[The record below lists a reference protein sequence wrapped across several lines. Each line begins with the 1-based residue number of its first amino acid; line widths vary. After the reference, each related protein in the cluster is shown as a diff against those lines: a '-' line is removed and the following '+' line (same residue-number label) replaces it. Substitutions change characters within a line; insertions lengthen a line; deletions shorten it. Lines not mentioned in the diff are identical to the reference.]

1 MGKNVG
7 KTVSKNITRKYSQ
20 KLLDHATDAFNIASK
35 SAIRKIS
42 QATGDLVVNK
52 VVGKI
57 TKTASSK
64 SITPIQKENAAEKL
78 MEIPKKDVYPQK
90 KRQKFIDEL

>member
-20 KLLDHATDAFNIASK
+20 KLLDHAINTFNTASK
-35 SAIRKIS
+35 SAIQKIS

-52 VVGKI
+52 IFGKI
-57 TKTASSK
+57 IKTASSK
-64 SITPIQKENAAEKL
+64 
-78 MEIPKKDVYPQK
+78 
-90 KRQKFIDEL
+90 

>member
-1 MGKNVG
+1 MIK
-7 KTVSKNITRKYSQ
+7 KYSQ
-20 KLLDHATDAFNIASK
+20 KLLDYATDAFNTASK
-35 SAIRKIS
+35 SAIQKTS

-52 VVGKI
+52 IVDKI
-57 TKTASSK
+57 TKSSSSK

-78 MEIPKKDVYPQK
+78 IEIPKKDICPKK